1 MRHKR
6 SNGSRFR
13 YSIPVGAI
21 TLISLAG
28 AVAMAAFPQRATTSI
43 AAQTKGSATA
53 TCEPGQVALAAGFA
67 APGFDPT
74 SQDGPLARFASMPS
88 GNGSVTTKAF
98 NFDQAG
104 SGELDSFAYCGTR
117 RRPPKIESNGVSV
130 PPSGFGSVVAG
141 CPMGS
146 RAIGGGFGTDKFS
159 KTGPE
164 IITLTS
170 KRSGRRGW
178 KVAGFNIVDDSG
190 PGQAGT
196 LTAYAYCKA
205 PGPKLST
212 ESRDATV
219 STGLRS
225 LDVKCPDG
233 ERVRS
238 GGFDGHFTS
247 TGREPSAA
255 GALTSKRIDH
265 GKGWSTSSI
274 SVSAPNPATITTYAY
289 CRR

>member
-1 MRHKR
+1 MSPKR
-6 SNGSRFR
+6 RNGSRIR
-13 YSIPVGAI
+13 CSIPLGAV
-21 TLISLAG
+21 TLISMAG
-28 AVAMAAFPQRATTSI
+28 MAVAAVPQRATTSI

-53 TCEPGQVALAAGFA
+53 TCKPGQVALAAGFA

-74 SQDGPLARFASMPS
+74 SQDGPLSRFASMPS

-117 RRPPKIESNGVSV
+117 RRPPKIESNSVSV
-130 PPSGFGSVVAG
+130 PPSGFGSVVAE
-141 CPMGS
+141 CPRGS
-146 RAIGGGFGTDKFS
+146 RAIGGGFGTDRFS

-170 KRSGRRGW
+170 KRSGQRGW

-196 LTAYAYCKA
+196 LIAYAYCKA

-212 ESRDATV
+212 VSRDATA
-219 STGLRS
+219 STGLRN
-225 LDVKCPDG
+225 LDVKCPNG
-233 ERVRS
+233 KRVRS
-238 GGFDGHFTS
+238 GGFDGHFTAS
-247 TGREPSAA
+247 DSDPSAA

-265 GKGWSTSSI
+265 GKGWSILAI
-274 SVSAPNPATITTYAY
+274 SLSAPNPATVTAYAY